1 MLNKRKGA
9 LSDAPTLSWSRV
21 SFSSSPLAANSQV
34 MVRGPMAVH
43 RGQREREG
51 EVQPSTR
58 VPEASGRTSQGLIP
72 AQVRGGSGNMPY
84 RVCQLRHVG
93 DVGTVTDPCSLGESP
108 IYLFPF

>member
-34 MVRGPMAVH
+34 MVRGQMAVH

-51 EVQPSTR
+51 R
-58 VPEASGRTSQGLIP
+58 
-72 AQVRGGSGNMPY
+72 
-84 RVCQLRHVG
+84 
-93 DVGTVTDPCSLGESP
+93 CSLAHVSLKPQDVHLRGSSVHTSGEEVVTCLTEFVS
-108 IYLFPF
+108 